1 MKKEIKQMKIK
12 SIKTLFGE
20 RSFKQIQ
27 NVFSSLPYEKDIANA
42 IHGDMEEFLQ
52 YVENSKKERNSPES
66 NGSFY
71 YYDYSEV
78 QQYRTSVNEDGKE
91 FLSEV
96 TFITPT
102 SDRVITIKEIGVV
115 RKNAFY
121 SEPCNDY
128 EINID
133 FGEDGSSYAAN
144 EVICGLKTKSFNDEY
159 TEIQWMD
166 GRITSALDYKMATLD
181 KLSLRRSSYTAI
193 NQYDKVINRNRS
205 FVIFSAMPQ
214 VDLLSYPCE
223 LLVDQMNEYE
233 GDLVVFIENQYYE
246 KYYREIFVDRDIFD
260 LIVDKVEEQIKNV
273 LTIVPRELED
283 GDSVLVYIKE
293 ESRMMGI
300 TYIKD

>member
-1 MKKEIKQMKIK
+1 MRIK
-12 SIKTLFGE
+12 SIKTIFGE
-20 RSFKQIQ
+20 GSFRQIK

-128 EINID
+128 EIIID

-166 GRITSALDYKMATLD
+166 GRTTSALDYKMATLD

-193 NQYDKVINRNRS
+193 NQYDKVMNSNRP
-205 FVIFSAMPQ
+205 FVIFSDMPQ
-214 VDLLSYPCE
+214 VDLLAHPCE
-223 LLVDQMNEYE
+223 LLVDQMNDFD
-233 GDLVVFIENQYYE
+233 GDLVDFIESQYYE
-246 KYYREIFVDRDIFD
+246 KYYREIFVDRYIYD
-260 LIVDKVEEQIKNV
+260 LIVDKVTEPIKDV
-273 LTIVPRELED
+273 LTIVPRELVD
-283 GDSVLVYIKE
+283 GDSILVYNKSE
-293 ESRMMGI
+293 KKNKWS
-300 TYIKD
+300 YLH